1 MRASKVRG
9 VECPHCNTPIT
20 TEDDVN
26 MVQIRVKVTFTDAIG
41 HDKTVTNA
49 TALIAN
55 EDFWQCGECGEVH
68 VERDNARDCCK

>member
-1 MRASKVRG
+1 
-9 VECPHCNTPIT
+9 
-20 TEDDVN
+20 
-26 MVQIRVKVTFTDAIG
+26 MVQIRGKVTFTDAIG

-49 TALIAN
+49 TALIAD